1 LGAKSGGHGLE
12 LGGSVAQISVV
23 KDMMA
28 KKSRGPTPPRRCLIF
43 RLDRGPTRHARSILS
58 GVQRLSCRPLPPLM
72 LKCIIYDA
80 ETPPKVPE
88 GVDLPTP

>member
-1 LGAKSGGHGLE
+1 
-12 LGGSVAQISVV
+12 
-23 KDMMA
+23 MA

-58 GVQRLSCRPLPPLM
+58 GVQRLFLPPLTPANV
-72 LKCIIYDA
+72 IYDA

-88 GVDLPTP
+88 GVDLPPPWKKQSGAGQ